1 MSPRVIWI
9 IPLLPISILLTQID
23 CGQTPSESPGS
34 QDASALPNH
43 CAADLWNTDMAVDM
57 ACTITYEM
65 IQEDIIINL
74 GCAQNGCHHATA
86 ANKFRI
92 DRTAGKLLDNY
103 NSLFT
108 SQLVV
113 KGDPDQST
121 LITVPAT
128 GKTTTG
134 VHLKTLAGSRLYKW
148 RSWVT
153 MGAPF

>member
-1 MSPRVIWI
+1 MKSRILWM
-9 IPLLPISILLTQID
+9 IPLLSFCILIAQID
-23 CGQTPSESPGS
+23 CGQDSSESPGS
-34 QDASALPNH
+34 QDASALPSR
-43 CAADLWNTDMAVDM
+43 CASDLWNNDMAVDM

-65 IQEDIIINL
+65 IQEDIINM
-74 GCAQNGCHHATA
+74 GCAISGCHSPTA
-86 ANKFRI
+86 VNKLRI
-92 DRTAGKLLDNY
+92 DRTAGKLADNY

-108 SQLVV
+108 NQLVV

-134 VHLKTLAGSRLYKW
+134 VHVKILTGARLYKW